1 MSSHLPPFTS
11 RSIDRMRTLRS
22 ILCVGLDPQLEMM
35 PPHLVHQFLS
45 GTSPNDWQAIANLFL
60 AFNKAIIDAIHESA
74 VWVKPNIAF
83 YECYGSEG
91 IRAYEET
98 IAYAKTKNLLIIC
111 DGKRGDGGDT
121 ARVYAE
127 GHIGLVS
134 SWDESSSAFTKIPG
148 PLHVDALTVET
159 TIGDAGVRAYLD
171 AANQNGTGVIIVTK
185 SSFKPNSPIEQIET
199 ATHTKVWE
207 EIAAMVRNW
216 GDSGVIEDGW
226 SNVWAVVGAT
236 FPTEALRAR
245 ELMPNT
251 WFLVPGFG
259 TQGGGAD
266 EAVVAADM
274 NGFGVAVNSARGII
288 FTQQKGPFATTSE
301 AFAQAASNAALHARD
316 ELNAAL
322 KRAGKG
328 AGIFW
333 NT

>member
-1 MSSHLPPFTS
+1 
-11 RSIDRMRTLRS
+11 MRTLRS
-22 ILCVGLDPQLEMM
+22 ILCVGLDPQLQMM
-35 PPHLVHQFLS
+35 PPHLVRQLLS
-45 GTSPNDWQAIANLFL
+45 GKSPDDWHAIASLFL
-60 AFNKAIIDAIHESA
+60 AFNKTIIDAVYESA

-98 IAYAKTKNLLIIC
+98 IAYAKAKSLLVIC

-121 ARVYAE
+121 ARAYAE

-134 SWDESSSAFTKIPG
+134 SWNESSSTFTKIPG

-159 TIGDAGVRAYLD
+159 TIGDAGVRAYLE
-171 AANQNGTGVIIVTK
+171 AANQSGAGVIVVTK

-207 EIAAMVRNW
+207 EIATMVRNW
-216 GDSGVIEDGW
+216 GDSGVVENGW

-236 FPTEALRAR
+236 FPAEALRAR

-259 TQGGGAD
+259 AQGGGAD
-266 EAVVAADM
+266 EAVAAADA
-274 NGFGVAVNSARGII
+274 NGFGIAVNSARGII
-288 FTQQKGPFATTSE
+288 FAQQKGPFATASE
-301 AFAQAASNAALHARD
+301 KFAQAASDAAMHARD

-328 AGIFW
+328 AGVFW
-333 NT
+333 NTQ